1 MRDAYSQLRR
11 SAYDLGNIATPADD
25 TGGVRIK
32 PPLSPT
38 SPNISSHARSQSR
51 EVTLLENGMIVEHV
65 DVRRE
70 EREARD
76 RKKKEERRARKSSRS
91 SMMDVTSII
100 SGQSLGAPL
109 TDSGIGL
116 KPYSRYSQASS
127 LRPTSIITA
136 PHERPDLPHAYS
148 QASFSDVHSLG
159 SASPRRSTSRFFGMK
174 NLSAGW
180 RSQDSLAPSG
190 MSGSMVDMQCVLSLI
205 PVPNSTNRYFN
216 SVALQREAH
225 AQQFP
230 SSTVDLNTPRRS
242 RIWPSTEVIA
252 SNGVPDS
259 QSEDKPKKKKKGLA
273 KIWQAVTGS
282 KRHEAVNSLEPSRT
296 DDDLPL
302 APPPPL
308 SYLVDRGPSDLRPN
322 RLTSTPSLPSISM
335 KGVLPNSAQ
344 PSVVPPGILQSPV
357 SRVPVTDSD
366 TTRVASGNHHDENQH
381 QEDTVGKKTSTKNVH
396 PVLSEPDMRQRV
408 SQNIFPPP
416 PMPSPSLSIQLLP
429 LAAREKSLPPLPGEA
444 GSRSLTTMMDPRPR
458 TVYTYDPRQLP
469 PGSSPPHD
477 FLPPSA
483 PFRNADIRRQ
493 SFGGMSSRPNLNSQT
508 MPLPTDHR
516 KPFGLRYDEFGNS
529 RRSLGRLEHVQEHP
543 PLPTTIVTSTKR
555 KSKFGF
561 SALLG
566 KKNTPHE
573 HEYADE
579 KVTMRRSGSDG
590 QDDLTSSGYAT
601 SVSRHSAAPHARMSI
616 TSRKALEER
625 VAQDPEF
632 VAYRYPSN
640 NQPLDLLR

>member
-70 EREARD
+70 EREARE

-205 PVPNSTNRYFN
+205 PVPNSTNR
-216 SVALQREAH
+216 
-225 AQQFP
+225 
-230 SSTVDLNTPRRS
+230 
-242 RIWPSTEVIA
+242 
-252 SNGVPDS
+252 
-259 QSEDKPKKKKKGLA
+259 
-273 KIWQAVTGS
+273 
-282 KRHEAVNSLEPSRT
+282 
-296 DDDLPL
+296 
-302 APPPPL
+302 
-308 SYLVDRGPSDLRPN
+308 
-322 RLTSTPSLPSISM
+322 
-335 KGVLPNSAQ
+335 
-344 PSVVPPGILQSPV
+344 
-357 SRVPVTDSD
+357 
-366 TTRVASGNHHDENQH
+366 
-381 QEDTVGKKTSTKNVH
+381 
-396 PVLSEPDMRQRV
+396 
-408 SQNIFPPP
+408 
-416 PMPSPSLSIQLLP
+416 
-429 LAAREKSLPPLPGEA
+429 
-444 GSRSLTTMMDPRPR
+444 
-458 TVYTYDPRQLP
+458 
-469 PGSSPPHD
+469 
-477 FLPPSA
+477 
-483 PFRNADIRRQ
+483 
-493 SFGGMSSRPNLNSQT
+493 
-508 MPLPTDHR
+508 
-516 KPFGLRYDEFGNS
+516 
-529 RRSLGRLEHVQEHP
+529 
-543 PLPTTIVTSTKR
+543 
-555 KSKFGF
+555 
-561 SALLG
+561 
-566 KKNTPHE
+566 
-573 HEYADE
+573 
-579 KVTMRRSGSDG
+579 
-590 QDDLTSSGYAT
+590 
-601 SVSRHSAAPHARMSI
+601 
-616 TSRKALEER
+616 
-625 VAQDPEF
+625 
-632 VAYRYPSN
+632 
-640 NQPLDLLR
+640 